1 MRLTKG
7 TLESSTISS
16 DALRKK
22 FNPFTKTPSTP
33 KVRVVYCAHW
43 RKSQSKLTL
52 TYGRIK
58 MDIWALIMLALT
70 MIALIILVVGFIV
83 AVIVAVLGID
93 INRED

>member
-1 MRLTKG
+1 
-7 TLESSTISS
+7 
-16 DALRKK
+16 
-22 FNPFTKTPSTP
+22 
-33 KVRVVYCAHW
+33 
-43 RKSQSKLTL
+43 
-52 TYGRIK
+52 